1 MQGYKR
7 RMLIAPVLLLA
18 LLAWACGSGDGGG
31 RDGTPAAAAT
41 TAAPSPAI
49 TKASGTVILATTTS
63 TQDSGLLDELI
74 PRFEDEY
81 GYNVTVIAVGS
92 GQAIAQASRG
102 DADVVLAHSP
112 TAEQE
117 MVDEG
122 DGIERARVMH
132 NDFIIVG
139 PEADP
144 SGVKAATT
152 ADEAMAA
159 IFTGAAGFI
168 SRGDD
173 SGTHAL
179 EKKLWTDAALTPFAE
194 SWYKESGQG
203 MGATLQ
209 IANQERAYTITDR
222 GTWLAQRETLDL
234 PIVFEGEEA
243 LFNVYH
249 VIVVNPEKHPDV
261 NAAGARAFAAFLLR
275 GDVQALIGE
284 FGAETYGQALF
295 TPNE

>member
-1 MQGYKR
+1 MSLHGFKSST
-7 RMLIAPVLLLA
+7 LIAPLVLLA
-18 LLAWACGSGDGGG
+18 LFAWACGSDDGV
-31 RDGTPAAAAT
+31 DAPTQ
-41 TAAPSPAI
+41 AAPTAGSTPAI
-49 TKASGTVILATTTS
+49 TKASGTIILATTTS

-74 PRFEDEY
+74 PMFEDEY
-81 GYNVTVIAVGS
+81 GYGVTVVAVGS
-92 GQAIAQASRG
+92 GQAIEQASRG

-112 TAEQE
+112 AAEQKL
-117 MVDEG
+117 VNG
-122 DGIERARVMH
+122 GNGIERQRVMH

-144 SGVKAATT
+144 SAVKAATT
-152 ADEAMAA
+152 AGEAMAA
-159 IFTGAAGFI
+159 IFTGEAGFV

-209 IANQERAYTITDR
+209 IANQEGAYTISDR
-222 GTWLAQRETLDL
+222 GTWLSQRETLDL
-234 PIVFEGEEA
+234 PIVFDGDEA

-249 VIVVNPEKHPDV
+249 VIVVNPERHPGV
-261 NAAGARAFAAFLLR
+261 NAAGARAFASFLLR
-275 GDVQALIGE
+275 EDVQEFIGE
-284 FGAETYGQALF
+284 FGVDTYGQALF